1 MNRPGR
7 SRGSRCAQSN
17 ATREEIYAAVVSDAA
32 DDHAGTADDDAA
44 KSVGQVRRPGY
55 QPGDLVRVT
64 IGKVAHG
71 GHCVARDGNLV
82 IFVRHALPG
91 EDVTVRITQTARS
104 YARAEVIDVHEAH
117 PGRIRPPCPAFGPG
131 GCGGCD
137 FLHATSAVQRELKLQ
152 VLREALE
159 RHGGLP
165 PAAVEELTR
174 EGIIDLG
181 ATTGWRT
188 RMRYRTTTVDVD
200 GEVHGVPALR
210 AYRSDDVVDASS
222 CVIAD
227 ATGHAQARERLAD
240 IRVPGDLFMARD
252 SFESRVMFQPDQ
264 GPGDDQPSMCHRLR
278 VGENLLEFH
287 TPIDGFWQV
296 HPELISRIVDT
307 VLAWGVP
314 ESGERWWDLYA
325 GVGPI
330 AAALADRV
338 GPSGHVV
345 AVESSP
351 IAADEARRVLET
363 AYGRDVVAVQQHD
376 VRRWIR
382 TARDERAR
390 ADGVVLDPPR
400 TGAGKSVIE
409 ALGAIRPG
417 RIVVVAC
424 DPVALG
430 RDIRLLAGQGYR
442 LAGIRAW
449 DAFPQTHHLESIAHF
464 LPDQIS

>member
-1 MNRPGR
+1 MP
-7 SRGSRCAQSN
+7 
-17 ATREEIYAAVVSDAA
+17 DAA
-32 DDHAGTADDDAA
+32 DDHAGKADDDAA
-44 KSVGQVRRPGY
+44 ASAGQVKRPAY

-64 IGKVAHG
+64 IGNVAHG

-117 PGRIRPPCPAFGPG
+117 SGRIRPPCPAFGPG

-137 FLHATSAVQRELKLQ
+137 FLHATSDVQRELKLQ

-181 ATTGWRT
+181 TTTGWRT
-188 RMRYRTTTVDVD
+188 RMRYRTTTVDVH
-200 GEVHGVPALR
+200 GEVHSVPALR

-227 ATGHAQARERLAD
+227 ATGHAQARERAAD

-252 SFESRVMFQPDQ
+252 SVESRVMFQPDE
-264 GPGDDQPSMCHRLR
+264 GPGDDQPSMRHRLR
-278 VGENLLEFH
+278 IGENLLEFH

-296 HPELISRIVDT
+296 HPELISHIADT
-307 VLAWGVP
+307 VLAWGAP

-325 GVGPI
+325 GVGPL

-351 IAADEARRVLET
+351 IAADEARRVLEI

-376 VRRWIR
+376 VRRWIH
-382 TARDERAR
+382 RAR
-390 ADGVVLDPPR
+390 EQGAAQEKFASRPVVRGARRSGSRPASDRCRKVRDRGLGFDSTR
-400 TGAGKSVIE
+400 TDRRCG
-409 ALGAIRPG
+409 L
-417 RIVVVAC
+417 
-424 DPVALG
+424 
-430 RDIRLLAGQGYR
+430 
-442 LAGIRAW
+442 
-449 DAFPQTHHLESIAHF
+449 
-464 LPDQIS
+464 

>member
-1 MNRPGR
+1 M
-7 SRGSRCAQSN
+7 
-17 ATREEIYAAVVSDAA
+17 SDDA
-32 DDHAGTADDDAA
+32 DDHAGKGDDDNPARG
-44 KSVGQVRRPGY
+44 GQVRRPAH

-64 IGKVAHG
+64 IGDVAHG
-71 GHCVARDGNLV
+71 GHCVARDGNVV

-117 PGRIRPPCPAFGPG
+117 PGRIRPPCPAFSPG

-152 VLREALE
+152 VLREALA

-165 PAAVEELTR
+165 PAAVEKLTR
-174 EGIIDLG
+174 EGIIDPG
-181 ATTGWRT
+181 TTTGWRT
-188 RMRYRTTTVDVD
+188 RMRYRTTTVDVH
-200 GEVHGVPALR
+200 GEVQGVPALR

-227 ATGHAQARERLAD
+227 ATGHAQARERAAD
-240 IRVPGDLFMARD
+240 IRVSGDLFMARD
-252 SFESRVMFQPDQ
+252 SVETRVMFQPDE
-264 GPGDDQPSMCHRLR
+264 GPGDDQPTLRHRLR
-278 VGENLLEFH
+278 VGEDLLEFT

-296 HPELISRIVDT
+296 HPELIGRIVDT
-307 VLAWGVP
+307 VLAWGAP
-314 ESGERWWDLYA
+314 KSGQRWWDLYA

-363 AYGRDVVAVQQHD
+363 AYGRYVVAVQQHD
-376 VRRWIR
+376 VRRWIQK
-382 TARDERAR
+382 ARDEGAS

-400 TGAGKSVIE
+400 TGAGRAVIE

-417 RIVVVAC
+417 RIIVVAC

-430 RDIRLLAGQGYR
+430 RDTQRLAAQGYR

>member
-1 MNRPGR
+1 MP
-7 SRGSRCAQSN
+7 
-17 ATREEIYAAVVSDAA
+17 DAA
-32 DDHAGTADDDAA
+32 DDHAGKADDDAA
-44 KSVGQVRRPGY
+44 KGGGQVKRPGH
-55 QPGDLVRVT
+55 QVGDLVRVT
-64 IGKVAHG
+64 IGNVAHG

-117 PGRIRPPCPAFGPG
+117 PGRIRPPCPAFGPE

-137 FLHATSAVQRELKLQ
+137 FLHATSDVQRELKLQ
-152 VLREALE
+152 VLREALQ

-165 PAAVEELTR
+165 ASAVEELTR

-181 ATTGWRT
+181 TTTGWRT
-188 RMRYRTTTVDVD
+188 RMRYRTTTVDVH

-227 ATGHAQARERLAD
+227 ATGHAQARERAAD

-252 SFESRVMFQPDQ
+252 SVESRVMFQPDE
-264 GPGDDQPSMCHRLR
+264 GPGDDQPSMRHRLR

-296 HPELISRIVDT
+296 HPELIGRIVDT
-307 VLAWGVP
+307 VLAWGAP

-363 AYGRDVVAVQQHD
+363 AYGHDVVAVQQHD

-382 TARDERAR
+382 TARNQGASV
-390 ADGVVLDPPR
+390 DGVVLDPPR
-400 TGAGKSVIE
+400 TGAGKAVIE
-409 ALGAIRPG
+409 AMGAIRPG
-417 RIVVVAC
+417 RIVIVAC

-430 RDIRLLAGQGYR
+430 RDTQLLAGQGYR